1 MTKIKFDDETIM
13 AAEKRS
19 AAVVKQIADRFVQ
32 WRLPETV
39 CADLCATDNTYKFPR
54 SGTNLLN
61 VAEAEI
67 MAREVVL
74 PAIAAEHERLV
85 AEAVKAA
92 RAAWDAEEVDRIIAV
107 IRLARVQAF
116 KDALDDLG
124 RERFEAVKNNCR
136 QESLGVMW
144 SIKAIQALI
153 AAEKEVGK

>member
-1 MTKIKFDDETIM
+1 MTKIKFDDATIE

-92 RAAWDAEEVDRIIAV
+92 RVEAADRIAALEADNA
-107 IRLARVQAF
+107 RLREELT
-116 KDALDDLG
+116 AL
-124 RERFEAVKNNCR
+124 A
-136 QESLGVMW
+136 QH
-144 SIKAIQALI
+144 
-153 AAEKEVGK
+153 